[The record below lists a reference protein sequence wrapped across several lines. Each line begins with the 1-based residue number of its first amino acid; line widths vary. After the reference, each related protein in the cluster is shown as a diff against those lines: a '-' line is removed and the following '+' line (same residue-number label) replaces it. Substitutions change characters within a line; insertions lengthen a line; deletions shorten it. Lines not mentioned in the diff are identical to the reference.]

1 MMNFKVISQST
12 KEREQ
17 EIIDLFNKAKP
28 YLDEGFSYR
37 LAIMKVLGKEPSNSF
52 GGASWYKDFVEY
64 ADAHGY
70 PKAEYR
76 YKRTR
81 SVADVKEERC
91 IY

>member
-1 MMNFKVISQST
+1 MSFKVISQST

-28 YLDEGFSYR
+28 YLDDGCSYR
-37 LAIMKVLGKEPSNSF
+37 LALQKLLGKKPSCSF
-52 GGASWYKDFVEY
+52 GGARWYKEFVEY

-81 SVADVKEERC
+81 SVADGK
-91 IY
+91 

>member
-28 YLDEGFSYR
+28 YLDDGCSYR
-37 LAIMKVLGKEPSNSF
+37 LALQKVLGKKPTCSF
-52 GGASWYKDFVEY
+52 GGSRWYKEFIQY

-70 PKAEYR
+70 PKSEYI

-81 SVADVKEERC
+81 SVTDGK
-91 IY
+91 

>member
-1 MMNFKVISQST
+1 MNFKVISQST

-17 EIIDLFNKAKP
+17 ETIDLFNKTKP

-37 LAIMKVLGKEPSNSF
+37 SALQKVLGKKPTCSF
-52 GGASWYKDFVEY
+52 GSARWYKEFVEY

-70 PKAEYR
+70 PKSEYR

-81 SVADVKEERC
+81 SVADGK
-91 IY
+91 

>member
-28 YLDEGFSYR
+28 YLDDGFSYR
-37 LAIMKVLGKEPSNSF
+37 SALQKVLGKKSTCSF
-52 GGASWYKDFVEY
+52 GGARWYKEFIEY

-70 PKAEYR
+70 PKSEYI

-81 SVADVKEERC
+81 SVADGK
-91 IY
+91 

>member
-1 MMNFKVISQST
+1 MNFKVVCQST

-28 YLDEGFSYR
+28 YLDDGCSYR
-37 LAIMKVLGKEPSNSF
+37 LALQKVLGKKPTCSFSNR
-52 GGASWYKDFVEY
+52 GWYKEFVEY

-70 PKAEYR
+70 PKSEYR

-81 SVADVKEERC
+81 SVANGK
-91 IY
+91 

>member
-17 EIIDLFNKAKP
+17 ETIDLFNKAKP

-37 LAIMKVLGKEPSNSF
+37 LAIIKALGLNPNNSF
-52 GGASWYKDFVEY
+52 GNARWYRDFVEY

-70 PKAEYR
+70 PKEEYR

-81 SVADVKEERC
+81 SVADGK
-91 IY
+91 

>member
-1 MMNFKVISQST
+1 MNFKVISQST

-28 YLDEGFSYR
+28 HLDDGCSYR
-37 LAIMKVLGKEPSNSF
+37 LAIMKVLGKKPTCRFHE
-52 GGASWYKDFVEY
+52 ASWYKDFMEY

-70 PKAEYR
+70 LKSEYR

-81 SVADVKEERC
+81 SVTNGK
-91 IY
+91 

>member
-1 MMNFKVISQST
+1 MSFKVISQST

-17 EIIDLFNKAKP
+17 ETIDLFNKAKP

-37 LAIMKVLGKEPSNSF
+37 SAIIKALGLNPNSRF
-52 GGASWYKDFVEY
+52 NTMRWYKDFVEY

-70 PKAEYR
+70 PKKEYR

-81 SVADVKEERC
+81 SVADGK
-91 IY
+91 

>member
-1 MMNFKVISQST
+1 MNFKVIFQST

-17 EIIDLFNKAKP
+17 ETIDLFNKAKP

-37 LAIMKVLGKEPSNSF
+37 SALIKVLGKKPTCSF
-52 GGASWYKDFVEY
+52 GGASWYKEFVDY

-70 PKAEYR
+70 PKAEYI

-81 SVADVKEERC
+81 SVKDV
-91 IY
+91 

>member
-1 MMNFKVISQST
+1 MSIKVICQST
-12 KEREQ
+12 KERKQ

-37 LAIMKVLGKEPSNSF
+37 LALIKVLGKESNSSF
-52 GGASWYKDFVEY
+52 SHFSWYKEFMEY

-70 PKAEYR
+70 PKSEYR

-81 SVADVKEERC
+81 SVKNGK
-91 IY
+91 

>member
-1 MMNFKVISQST
+1 MDFNVISQST

-28 YLDEGFSYR
+28 YLDDGCSYR
-37 LAIMKVLGKEPSNSF
+37 LALQKVLGKKPSCSF
-52 GGASWYKDFVEY
+52 GGARWYKEFVEY

-70 PKAEYR
+70 PKSEYR

-81 SVADVKEERC
+81 SVTDGK
-91 IY
+91 

>member
-17 EIIDLFNKAKP
+17 ETIDLFNKAKP

-37 LAIMKVLGKEPSNSF
+37 LAIIKALGLNSNNSH
-52 GGASWYKDFVEY
+52 GNAKWYRDFIEY

-70 PKAEYR
+70 PKTEYR

-81 SVADVKEERC
+81 SVADGK
-91 IY
+91 

>member
-1 MMNFKVISQST
+1 MNFKVISQST

-28 YLDEGFSYR
+28 YLDDGCSYR
-37 LAIMKVLGKEPSNSF
+37 SAIMKVLGKKPSNSF
-52 GGASWYKDFVEY
+52 GSASWYKEFIDY

-81 SVADVKEERC
+81 SVTNGK
-91 IY
+91 